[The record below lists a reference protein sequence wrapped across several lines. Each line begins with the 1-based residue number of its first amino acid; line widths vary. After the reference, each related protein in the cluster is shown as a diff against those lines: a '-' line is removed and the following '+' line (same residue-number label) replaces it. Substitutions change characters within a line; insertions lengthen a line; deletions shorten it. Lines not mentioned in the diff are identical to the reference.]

1 MDITV
6 WPETIVIYIGGVKAA
21 YCRRRKKRRYM
32 TERIWCDDTV
42 CGQEW
47 VLQVKALKEHYAKY
61 AGTKSWKVHH
71 GSKGPILSDGMKNF
85 E

>member
-1 MDITV
+1 
-6 WPETIVIYIGGVKAA
+6 
-21 YCRRRKKRRYM
+21 M

-47 VLQVKALKEHYAKY
+47 VLQVNALKEHNAKY
-61 AGTKSWKVHH
+61 AGTKSGKVHQ
-71 GSKGPILSDGMKNF
+71 GSKEPILSDGMKKI

>member
-1 MDITV
+1 VDITV
-6 WPETIVIYIGGVKAA
+6 WPETIVIYVGGVKAA
-21 YCRRRKKRRYM
+21 YCRREKKRRYM

-61 AGTKSWKVHH
+61 AGTKSRKVHQ
-71 GSKGPILSDGMKNF
+71 GSKGPILDDGMKKI
-85 E
+85 